1 MITPCPSL
9 KASFD
14 VEIDQYRVNVSADGF
29 ESLDQMAS
37 TSCDPKN
44 CSACATLVKFKAT
57 PITEPP
63 VCPDSTLSV
72 SVLDLAKNDTPA
84 NLEIDLVHH
93 TGDLCDLE
101 TFYKNDVYLSN
112 TDHSKYA
119 IQYTT
124 AATLAS
130 FQEKCRKHKDCFY
143 VCYSKPRGEGWMI
156 RKPNGS
162 FDFED
167 YNDPQLNLTFGPVY
181 CPRGNDSAPA
191 VCKDPKSNCFPSSL
205 VIADGV
211 DSLEDHVVN
220 QNGIYTVSLSAPGY
234 IPTQERLVFN
244 CTPENCHNCSQVHTL
259 NMEQVF
265 CDETHFE
272 VTFISHFQYSA
283 IPYTGGCHRI
293 WEASE

>member
-1 MITPCPSL
+1 MITLCPSL
-9 KASFD
+9 KDNFE
-14 VEIDQYRVNVSADGF
+14 VKIGQYRVNVSADGF
-29 ESLDQMAS
+29 ESLDQMAT

-44 CSACATLVKFKAT
+44 CSACTTLVKFKAT
-57 PITEPP
+57 PIAEPP

-84 NLEIDLVHH
+84 NLEIDLVYH

-101 TFYKNDVYLSN
+101 SFYKNDIYISS
-112 TDHSKYA
+112 TDHQKYN
-119 IQYTT
+119 IEYTS
-124 AATLAS
+124 APTLAS
-130 FQEKCRKHKDCFY
+130 FQEKCRKHKDCFF
-143 VCYSKPRGEGWMI
+143 VSYSKPLEEGYMI

-162 FDFED
+162 FEFRD
-167 YNDPQLNLTFGPVY
+167 YSDPQLNLTFGPVY

-191 VCKDPKSNCFPSSL
+191 VCKDPRSNCFPSSL

-234 IPTQERLVFN
+234 KPTQEKLEFN
-244 CTPENCHNCSQVHTL
+244 CTPENCQNCSQVHTL

-265 CDETHFE
+265 CEETHFE
-272 VTFISHFQYSA
+272 VILISHFDVSA
-283 IPYTGGCHRI
+283 IPHAGGCHRI
-293 WEASE
+293 WEASQ